1 MLFSF
6 LSFVGAVFGCFFKS
20 GTIDLGCEMRE
31 EEAEPSLFLP
41 PSLDEN
47 KKTWYYWLVCDVT
60 WLYLHPFV
68 STAGELSVCFPP
80 SPPVRL
86 SAIQSENNNN
96 NKQLYLWA
104 KKWPLLGG
112 FDVVF
117 SFFLLET
124 SQTTL
129 IKPSREHYFLPP
141 PSSSRIMLE
150 LFSHYL
156 FEDEMK

>member
-86 SAIQSENNNN
+86 SAIQSENNSNYTN
-96 NKQLYLWA
+96 EQRNDHFW
-104 KKWPLLGG
+104 G
-112 FDVVF
+112 FWCCF
-117 SFFLLET
+117 FFLSPWNVT
-124 SQTTL
+124 NDSHKTL
-129 IKPSREHYFLPP
+129 SWAFF
-141 PSSSRIMLE
+141 SSSF
-150 LFSHYL
+150 LFSDNAGA
-156 FEDEMK
+156 F